1 MYSKTQSKQKLTEG
15 LHCTSERVGLMTVSS
30 LVLTM
35 TLFSHPRGLFC
46 ICMQQLFPP
55 VSHGGLC
62 TCWCISS
69 RCFQPVACDFNASLS
84 SFYHFITARLRIKKQ
99 FLLYIKDK
107 SVHLILPIRYIH
119 LEAGLITTCFCE
131 WTLVSKLVKVFPR
144 TEILQLVKMLKN
156 THTLHFNVT
165 YRKRWCAGELFHL
178 ERSHAAFCSAQKH
191 RRWQRLQSFFHE
203 ALTLTLISVIVKNI
217 SIFSLYNVNHL
228 FERNAL
234 TFWISKL
241 RVFSP
246 VTLISL

>member
-144 TEILQLVKMLKN
+144 TEILQLVKILKN

-191 RRWQRLQSFFHE
+191 RRWQRLHFNPSFMRHSRSRSF
-203 ALTLTLISVIVKNI
+203 L
-217 SIFSLYNVNHL
+217 
-228 FERNAL
+228 
-234 TFWISKL
+234 
-241 RVFSP
+241 
-246 VTLISL
+246 